1 MTEEEFDKREDEA
14 LKLLNSVELQNEIID
29 SLPPLPEE
37 FLPPFLKKR
46 YAMGEVDEWPNAQ
59 GEFGRTPTNPI
70 LANRTWGEITYL
82 SRLLTAD
89 GKRMIFHRVGSVA
102 DAIDAFELVS
112 ADGKFFDVLYLD
124 MYHHHCSKKAPLG
137 YTLIE
142 FLDGITG
149 TSENN
154 PDFPE
159 RVKET
164 LIDTAINKFGA
175 PIVSPAAFHFDGK
188 QAAKLIDVAR
198 QGNNLDG
205 KILGKMTI

>member
-1 MTEEEFDKREDEA
+1 MTDEEA
-14 LKLLNSVELQNEIID
+14 LKLFERALYILNVTELQNEIIE
-29 SLPPLPEE
+29 STPYLSEKFWPECARQ
-37 FLPPFLKKR
+37 R
-46 YAMGEVDEWPNAQ
+46 YSPIEADELPNAQ
-59 GEFGRTPTNPI
+59 GEFGRTSTNPI
-70 LANRTWGEITYL
+70 LVNRTWGEITYL
-82 SRLLTAD
+82 SRLVTAD
-89 GKRMIFHRVGSVA
+89 NQRMIFHRVGSVEG
-102 DAIDAFELVS
+102 AIDAFELVS